1 VELQAR
7 FDEEANIHWARA
19 LEEVGAHVVYGIV
32 GYKTHCKACM
42 VVRQE
47 GDGVRRYCHLA
58 TGNYNVRTGGV
69 YADFGLF
76 TARDEVGEDVSELF
90 NMLTGYTRPRGFRHL
105 LVAPADLRDGF
116 VARIRR
122 EAEHARGGGEGR
134 IIAKMNSLVDQ
145 TLIDELYR
153 ASQAGVRI
161 DLIVRGICCLRPGV
175 PGLSDRIRAIS
186 IVDRYLEHARVF
198 YFENGG
204 VPEYLLASA
213 DWMPRNL
220 DHRVETAFP
229 VLDRALQS
237 QIRDVLETQ
246 LADTVKAR
254 LILPDGRSIRIG
266 GHPKIRSQERLY
278 ALAGEADRS
287 HPPSP

>member
-1 VELQAR
+1 VLVELQAR
-7 FDEEANIHWARA
+7 FDEEANIRWARA
-19 LEEVGAHVVYGIV
+19 LEAVGAHVVYGIV
-32 GYKTHCKACM
+32 GYKTHCKACL

-47 GDGVRRYCHLA
+47 ADGIRRYCHLA

-76 TARDEVGEDVSELF
+76 TARADIGDDVTELF

-105 LVAPADLRDGF
+105 LVAPAGLRDGL

-122 EAEHARGGGEGR
+122 EAEHARSRGEGR
-134 IIAKMNSLVDQ
+134 IIAKMNSLVDR

-153 ASQAGVRI
+153 ASQAGVRV

-175 PGLSDRIRAIS
+175 PGLSDGIRAIS

-198 YFENGG
+198 YFDNAGAG
-204 VPEYLLASA
+204 EYLLASA

-220 DHRVETAFP
+220 DYRVETAFP
-229 VLDRALQS
+229 ILDPALQS
-237 QIRDVLETQ
+237 RIREILDAQ

-254 LILPDGRSIRIG
+254 LILPDGRSTRVVG
-266 GHPKIRSQERLY
+266 EPALRSQERLY
-278 ALAGEADRS
+278 ALAGAGERAA
-287 HPPSP
+287 PI